1 VAASRPKAAATVPA
15 EPSPSVS
22 VSRATVTIGVDGSYA
37 TVYIDNELIGE
48 TPLVR
53 ELSFGEHEIRLEREG
68 FKTIRQR
75 LNVTGPV
82 TRRFTLEPAGQ
93 P

>member
-1 VAASRPKAAATVPA
+1 MLTV
-15 EPSPSVS
+15 
-22 VSRATVTIGVDGSYA
+22 GVDGSYA

-48 TPLVR
+48 SPVVR
-53 ELSFGEHEIRLEREG
+53 EVPLGEHEIRIEREG

-75 LNVTGPV
+75 VNVSGPT
-82 TRRFTLEPAGQ
+82 TRRFTLEPTGQ